1 MEPVLRL
8 ERAELRR
15 SEGFRLGPVDLVVRP
30 GERVALVGPS
40 GAGKSTLL
48 ALASGALAPDGGAVW
63 LDGRRADRLGRR
75 ERARLVGL
83 MHQRHD
89 LVEQLR
95 VRHNVQAGLLGRWS
109 SVKALLALVGPV
121 EAPEARR
128 ALRRVGLEHA
138 LERRTSELS
147 GGEHQRVALAR
158 LLVQDPT
165 LMLVDEPV
173 ASLDP
178 VHSRELLAL
187 LAALVGEGGRAL
199 LCSLHQPELALRH
212 LDRIVAMR
220 EGRIVADRASPDVEQ
235 ADLDEVYLSGRG

>member
-1 MEPVLRL
+1 MEPVLQL
-8 ERAELRR
+8 EGVELRR
-15 SEGFRLGPVDLVVRP
+15 SGDFRLGPLELVVRP

-48 ALASGALAPDGGAVW
+48 ALASGTLAPDAGRVRIGGHPAV
-63 LDGRRADRLGRR
+63 RLGRR
-75 ERARLVGL
+75 ERARRVGL

-109 SVKALLALVGPV
+109 TLRALLALLGPV

-138 LERRTSELS
+138 VERRTSELS

-158 LLVQDPT
+158 LLVQDPA
-165 LMLVDEPV
+165 LLLVDEPV

-178 VHSRELLAL
+178 VRSAELLEL
-187 LAALVGEGGRAL
+187 LTGIGREGGRAL

-212 LDRIVAMR
+212 FDRVVAMR
-220 EGRIVADRASPDVEQ
+220 AGRIVADLATPEIGRAE
-235 ADLDEVYLSGRG
+235 LDEVYLVGRG